1 MAYLNRLSKL
11 TEEELPA
18 FIAGKKVRS
27 SSHNSFVLHW
37 TPSTLL
43 VGRNASS
50 RTSLIDAFEL
60 VVLQATMSLAE
71 FRRKPNSITEA
82 ICVSWHEVW
91 R

>member
-18 FIAGKKVRS
+18 FIADKKVRS

-43 VGRNASS
+43 VG
-50 RTSLIDAFEL
+50 SLWSCR
-60 VVLQATMSLAE
+60 LQC
-71 FRRKPNSITEA
+71 RWPNSGENQIA
-82 ICVSWHEVW
+82 S
-91 R
+91 RRRYA